1 MIVHQKST
9 QESQGIRNVT
19 LLLVSYCEFYV
30 YSGFSFPRNVT
41 FSVTGGL
48 TDADFNKT
56 VLQLRTVYRAL
67 IFGNKRGARM
77 K

>member
-1 MIVHQKST
+1 M
-9 QESQGIRNVT
+9 
-19 LLLVSYCEFYV
+19 

-41 FSVTGGL
+41 FSVTGGF

-56 VLQLRTVYRAL
+56 GLQLRTVYRAL

>member
-1 MIVHQKST
+1 MHQNSPP
-9 QESQGIRNVT
+9 ESLGVRNVT
-19 LLLVSYCEFYV
+19 LLLVRYCEFYV

-41 FSVTGGL
+41 FSVTGGF

-56 VLQLRTVYRAL
+56 GLQLRTVYRAL

>member
-1 MIVHQKST
+1 MKHEKST
-9 QESQGIRNVT
+9 QESQGIRNVM
-19 LLLVSYCEFYV
+19 LLLVSYCKFYV
-30 YSGFSFPRNVT
+30 YSSFSFRRNVT
-41 FSVTGGL
+41 FSVTGGF

-56 VLQLRTVYRAL
+56 CLQLRTVYRAF